1 MSVIPTVTKSA
12 RGLSIDFPDG
22 VTFRPKF
29 RLSTALLL
37 LAGLAV
43 GLLVLLPPAYLM
55 VRAASAGEA
64 ALGVLVKPTT
74 LSAFGNTVL
83 LATTVTLASALLSV
97 PLAWLTTC
105 TDLPGRRFWTVAA
118 ALPLVLPS
126 YVVAYL
132 LASIL
137 GPRGIAQQTLE
148 PLLGITRLPEIYGF
162 PGAFLALTLMSY
174 PYTFLSVRAALQ
186 RMDPSMIEAAR
197 SLGLGPWRTFYRVT
211 LPHLRPALVAGS
223 LLISLY
229 VVRDFGAVSMMRYNT
244 FTRIIYVQYRSFI
257 DRSLAASLALVLVG
271 MTAAILYLELRTRG
285 RAGYARRSV
294 GAARRMQPV
303 RLGRWRWPA
312 LLFTSSVVLV
322 ALVLPAGGL
331 VYWLIRGLNS
341 GQVLSGL
348 LPAAWN
354 SLSVSMGAA
363 MLAMAASLPV
373 AVASVRR
380 PGRLT
385 QLLEQVTYVGYAL
398 PGIVIALALVFF
410 GASYAPTIY
419 QTLPLLL
426 AAYLILFI
434 PQAVGATRS
443 SLLQLPASLEEAGRS
458 LGHSPFSVMRRI
470 TIPLLRPGLAAGGAL
485 VFLTCMKELPATL
498 ILSPLGFRTLATGVW
513 ASISE
518 AFFAQAAAPALLL
531 ILLSSVPL
539 ALLTFR
545 DE

>member
-1 MSVIPTVTKSA
+1 
-12 RGLSIDFPDG
+12 
-22 VTFRPKF
+22 
-29 RLSTALLL
+29 
-37 LAGLAV
+37 
-43 GLLVLLPPAYLM
+43 LPPAYLM

-197 SLGLGPWRTFYRVT
+197 SLGLRPWRTFYRVT

-257 DRSLAASLALVLVG
+257 DRSLAAS
-271 MTAAILYLELRTRG
+271 
-285 RAGYARRSV
+285 
-294 GAARRMQPV
+294 
-303 RLGRWRWPA
+303 
-312 LLFTSSVVLV
+312 
-322 ALVLPAGGL
+322 
-331 VYWLIRGLNS
+331 
-341 GQVLSGL
+341 
-348 LPAAWN
+348 
-354 SLSVSMGAA
+354 
-363 MLAMAASLPV
+363 
-373 AVASVRR
+373 
-380 PGRLT
+380 
-385 QLLEQVTYVGYAL
+385 
-398 PGIVIALALVFF
+398 
-410 GASYAPTIY
+410 
-419 QTLPLLL
+419 
-426 AAYLILFI
+426 
-434 PQAVGATRS
+434 
-443 SLLQLPASLEEAGRS
+443 
-458 LGHSPFSVMRRI
+458 
-470 TIPLLRPGLAAGGAL
+470 
-485 VFLTCMKELPATL
+485 
-498 ILSPLGFRTLATGVW
+498 
-513 ASISE
+513 
-518 AFFAQAAAPALLL
+518 
-531 ILLSSVPL
+531 
-539 ALLTFR
+539 
-545 DE
+545 

>member
-1 MSVIPTVTKSA
+1 
-12 RGLSIDFPDG
+12 
-22 VTFRPKF
+22 
-29 RLSTALLL
+29 
-37 LAGLAV
+37 
-43 GLLVLLPPAYLM
+43 M

-244 FTRIIYVQYRSFI
+244 FTRIIYVQYRSFM

-285 RAGYARRSV
+285 RASYARRSV